1 MSAKAELEWR
11 LVAKDSASDA
21 VHRASK
27 AYQDL
32 EKRLERAESQLEKT
46 AQQLEKSRLAAKRSK
61 KDIND
66 NAKAWSGLTESLREV
81 REFLGPMAKAGLVGA
96 GVGLGVTY
104 WLKKTAEDIDSISK
118 TSDRLGITTEAL
130 SSMGAAAKLAG
141 VESNTLELAIQRMA
155 RRIGDASRGFGE
167 ATKAFSELGI
177 KIQDIK
183 DLRAEE
189 QFIRIKR
196 ALEGVENTNR
206 RLSLGAQIFDSEG
219 IRVLQMSADSI
230 EEIVQLTEEFGYSF
244 SRIDG
249 AKVEAANDALAK
261 LQIALNGLARVSV
274 VEFAPA
280 FQGAFDDVLE
290 TLRELGGGDLRK
302 GVSRFFLEM
311 GETVQIA
318 AVRAKGEF
326 VAFKETIQEVA
337 DAITLIP
344 KSIETGFATAGAAA
358 KAASPAFRAMTQAYE
373 DVKDA
378 QSGPGA
384 EEFAAQ
390 IDREIA
396 AIKEATEARRVQ
408 LGLEK
413 DITAE
418 AEKRLGIVKATIIGP
433 GGQRANW
440 PSGQSYQEAYDA
452 AFGQKGS
459 AQDAVPNPLLTRIF
473 SAQQYLAGVGGS
485 RVFLSQWLE
494 LGRNAASAYTKG
506 LAEKEAA
513 QESAR
518 ETAELWGKRFVETFN
533 TVRDAGESLWDKLK
547 DAGVSAME
555 RIREEQER
563 QHQESIRKL
572 TEQRL
577 FYQSIGDT
585 IGYGIV
591 DSIEAAIDGTGEW
604 KDVLR
609 QTLLDVRRLFL
620 DQAMRAILGDAI
632 KGTGLFGLFL
642 NPVPSAQGNV
652 FSRGDVV
659 PFAQGGIVSRPTLFP
674 MAGGRTGLM
683 GEAGEEAVV
692 PLRRG
697 PNGRL
702 GIDAYGA
709 GGGGQTNNTFQ
720 ISAVDAP
727 SFVRLLNS
735 PDGQRWFQ
743 ATFGR
748 MQQRRIA

>member
-230 EEIVQLTEEFGYSF
+230 EEIVELTEEFGYSF

-261 LQIALNGLARVSV
+261 LQIALNGLARVAV

-358 KAASPAFRAMTQAYE
+358 KAASPAFRAMTQAYG

-494 LGRNAASAYTKG
+494 LGRKAAKSFTDGVEVVDVKKSWFDVLSDSVTTLNIDLQTARFESMWERIADAGTTAFEKIRAASQK
-506 LAEKEAA
+506 
-513 QESAR
+513 
-518 ETAELWGKRFVETFN
+518 
-533 TVRDAGESLWDKLK
+533 
-547 DAGVSAME
+547 
-555 RIREEQER
+555 
-563 QHQESIRKL
+563 QHEESIQDL
-572 TEQRL
+572 IEQRL

-674 MAGGRTGLM
+674 MTGGRTGLM

-697 PNGRL
+697 PSGRL